1 MDSIDQACATS
12 CPDQLRSTY
21 VICDFHIFPCCLA
34 NCVWYA
40 VWSHKPCFKRAKD
53 SSKLNLW
60 ANVQSNRTL
69 WWSFHSSV
77 SRSSVK
83 QILSAVRLVSYPCRN
98 RTKKSDRPPLV
109 WKGSVCNVR
118 SVARR
123 ATFSFFWAR
132 LQLPCMVPGHWCLLP
147 ACVVWYLFQSCLLA
161 LKFDSGQIRVR
172 KSKPTRWFMG
182 VELVLPSCE
191 RAFWSSP
198 CSKCVF
204 EMRWQ
209 SFHFVQCFAQ
219 EQCPGCLPLLP
230 VTSFEQV

>member
-1 MDSIDQACATS
+1 MRCEVINRVSNGLRILPSWTFGPTSNPIKHSDDCSTRQWATQALSKSSQQCT
-12 CPDQLRSTY
+12 
-21 VICDFHIFPCCLA
+21 
-34 NCVWYA
+34 
-40 VWSHKPCFKRAKD
+40 WSVTPAG
-53 SSKLNLW
+53 
-60 ANVQSNRTL
+60 TG
-69 WWSFHSSV
+69 
-77 SRSSVK
+77 
-83 QILSAVRLVSYPCRN
+83 
-98 RTKKSDRPPLV
+98 TKKSDRPPLV

-198 CSKCVF
+198 CSKCMF

-219 EQCPGCLPLLP
+219 EHSAQAACHFCPWRRLSRYKQANKHTCNIRLPFYQQESAGP
-230 VTSFEQV
+230 PDSFPHL